1 MIENLGGPSAP
12 NSRRQT
18 VAVPPRGPSPF
29 RRLEVLVASKRGV
42 WLVIIFIGIAVAIS
56 AAGLI
61 ATAFLMGRQ
70 PAIQGNSA
78 LVLRVSGDLGEVEP
92 GGLVGSFFEPPPT
105 VRSVVEALR
114 KAKVDRRVTSVIIR
128 PTSTAALWAK
138 VQEVREA
145 IIDFKSSKKPI
156 IAFLE
161 YGGEQEFYLASACDK
176 VFLMPTASLDL
187 TGMASYELFLRGTL
201 DKIGAYPDALHIGD
215 YKTASNTF
223 TEHTYTPAHREM
235 AESLNRD
242 LYEQL
247 LKGIATGR
255 QKSDRDVR
263 QMIDHGPFLP
273 EDAVRAGLVDD
284 VAYED
289 ELDDKVRL
297 GQGEVKFLEHHDY
310 RGVTLTS
317 LGLNRGPRIAVLY
330 AVGVIGSGESN
341 FDAASG
347 EVVGSDTIVRYLRKV
362 RADDSIKAIVL
373 RIDSPGGSAIASDV
387 IWREVE
393 LTRAAKPLIASMS
406 DVAAS
411 GGYYIAMPAHKIV
424 AQPATLTGSIGV
436 VMFKFVIDGTLKKV
450 GLNMEGV
457 SQGRYANLYSPIRPF
472 NPEEKAKIQEQ
483 MQATYDTFVEKA
495 AAGRHTTPEK
505 IDAIAQGR
513 VWTGQQAKGIGL
525 VDELGGLD
533 RALAVAKEQ
542 AKIPRNTEVELVV
555 YPPKKSLYESLAD
568 PFGSSMERSAAIS
581 MLLGL
586 SDRRALQAI
595 TAPLH
600 VFRRGEPLAIM
611 PNIFV
616 R

>member
-1 MIENLGGPSAP
+1 MIEHWGGPPAP
-12 NSRRQT
+12 NSRRQWWLF
-18 VAVPPRGPSPF
+18 PLRGPSPF

-61 ATAFLMGRQ
+61 ATAFLMGRK
-70 PAIQGNSA
+70 PAIEGNSA

-242 LYEQL
+242 LYDQL

-297 GQGEVKFLEHHDY
+297 GQGEVKFLEPHDY
-310 RGVTLTS
+310 RSVTLTS

-341 FDAASG
+341 YDAASG
-347 EVVGSDTIVRYLRKV
+347 EVVGSDTIVRYLRKA
-362 RADDSIKAIVL
+362 RADDSIKAIVM

-436 VMFKFVIDGTLKKV
+436 VMVKFVIDGTLKKV

-472 NPEEKAKIQEQ
+472 NPDEKAKIQEQ